1 MAIQTAAAATALLK
15 QVYGPKIRDQLNNE
29 TLLFGLLKR
38 VGKEQWGGSGFI
50 EGLRTGR
57 NRSTAPGSEAGD
69 IPAAG
74 NQTYNNFTI
83 GCRQYHGTGGVSAFG
98 AASTEMNAGG
108 FEQMF
113 RSEVDGLIADAKKDL
128 NVDFY
133 LLPTAVLGRLSANP
147 ASGAAPADVTVT
159 LEQTQALDVISS
171 LGTRYLSAGS
181 PMSFMIPGTGGIR
194 AGVTDVVTEAA
205 SITATDRTTFS
216 CSGVADAV
224 TTNDLLVRGLAQG
237 AQGGTVSAATQV
249 ALNGLEH
256 LIDDTTTMAADA
268 SAGNI
273 DLDIL
278 QGINRTTAGNSFAHG
293 TVLDKAGAAL
303 TESDLQNLVY
313 QVEERS
319 GMYPDCFLTHRSV
332 QGAIQQLLVGDRRF
346 VPQSFPGGFKADALV
361 YNAGDADIPIIV
373 DRECPYDRLYS
384 LNLDALK
391 SYVLRDIEMIEEDGS
406 VLRQSGNT
414 DQWQFSFRM
423 FANLGA
429 VQPNALGKMVRIGG
443 ADEAFGIGAARLYDF

>member
-1 MAIQTAAAATALLK
+1 MAIQTTAATALLK

-108 FEQMF
+108 F
-113 RSEVDGLIADAKKDL
+113 
-128 NVDFY
+128 Y
-133 LLPTAVLGRLSANP
+133 LLPTAVLGRVSANP
-147 ASGAAPADVTVT
+147 GAGDDVAVT
-159 LEQTQALDVISS
+159 LEQTQALDVTSS
-171 LGTRYLSAGS
+171 LGNRYLSPG
-181 PMSFMIPGTGGIR
+181 MEVSFMIPGTGVIR
-194 AGVTDVVTEAA
+194 SDNGGTPNVESVN
-205 SITATDRTTFS
+205 ATNRTQFN
-216 CSGVADAV
+216 CNNVHNDV
-224 TTNDLLVRGLAQG
+224 TTNDLVVRGLAQG
-237 AQGGTVSAATQV
+237 AIASAGAAEQI

-273 DLDIL
+273 DLDII
-278 QGINRTTAGNSFAHG
+278 QGINRAPGGTAGNTFAHG
-293 TVLDKAGAAL
+293 TVVDKAGAAL

-361 YNAGDADIPIIV
+361 YNAGI
-373 DRECPYDRLYS
+373 RGRL
-384 LNLDALK
+384 
-391 SYVLRDIEMIEEDGS
+391 
-406 VLRQSGNT
+406 
-414 DQWQFSFRM
+414 
-423 FANLGA
+423 
-429 VQPNALGKMVRIGG
+429 P
-443 ADEAFGIGAARLYDF
+443 

>member
-1 MAIQTAAAATALLK
+1 MAIQTTAATALLK

-69 IPAAG
+69 IPSAG
-74 NQTYNNFTI
+74 SQTYSNFTI
-83 GCRQYHGTGGVSAFG
+83 GCRQYHGTGGISAFG

-108 FEQMF
+108 FERMF
-113 RSEVDGLIADAKKDL
+113 RAEVDGLIADAKKDL

-133 LLPTAVLGRLSANP
+133 LLPT
-147 ASGAAPADVTVT
+147 GA
-159 LEQTQALDVISS
+159 
-171 LGTRYLSAGS
+171 
-181 PMSFMIPGTGGIR
+181 IR
-194 AGVTDVVTEAA
+194 ADNGGTPNVESVA
-205 SITATDRTTFS
+205 TANRTQFN
-216 CSGVADAV
+216 CNNVHADV
-224 TTNDLLVRGLAQG
+224 TTNDLVVRGLAQG
-237 AQGGTVSAATQV
+237 AIASTGAAEQI

-256 LIDDTTTMAADA
+256 LIDDITTMPAHDSMGNLELDVLQNVDREVAIGEFARA
-268 SAGNI
+268 S
-273 DLDIL
+273 
-278 QGINRTTAGNSFAHG
+278 
-293 TVLDKAGAAL
+293 VLDKAGAAL

-332 QGAIQQLLVGDRRF
+332 QSAVQQLLVGDRRF

>member
-1 MAIQTAAAATALLK
+1 MAIQTTAATALLK

-108 FEQMF
+108 FERMF
-113 RSEVDGLIADAKKDL
+113 RAEVDGLIADAKKDL

-133 LLPTAVLGRLSANP
+133 LLPTAVLGRVSANP
-147 ASGAAPADVTVT
+147 GAGDDVAVT
-159 LEQTQALDVISS
+159 LEQTQALDVTSS
-171 LGTRYLSAGS
+171 LGNRYLSPG
-181 PMSFMIPGTGGIR
+181 MEVSFMIPGTGAIR
-194 AGVTDVVTEAA
+194 ALQVGTPNVESVN
-205 SITATDRTTFS
+205 ATNRTQFN
-216 CSGVADAV
+216 CNNVHNDV
-224 TTNDLLVRGLAQG
+224 TTNDLVVRGLAQG
-237 AQGGTVSAATQV
+237 AIASAGAAEQI

-273 DLDIL
+273 DLDII
-278 QGINRTTAGNSFAHG
+278 QGINRAPGGTAGNTFAHG
-293 TVLDKAGAAL
+293 TVVDKAGAAL

-346 VPQSFPGGFKADALV
+346 VPQSFPGGFSADALV